1 MGRKGP
7 EEVDKEED
15 YWIGV
20 ALALPTS
27 KHPEL
32 HCYTMDL
39 LLSGQKVLV
48 TLIDKVITMAVVYK
62 IKSTRILY

>member
-1 MGRKGP
+1 MGRKGL
-7 EEVDKEED
+7 EEVDKEND
-15 YWIGV
+15 YWIGM

-32 HCYTMDL
+32 QCYTMDL

-48 TLIDKVITMAVVYK
+48 TLIQL
-62 IKSTRILY
+62 IK